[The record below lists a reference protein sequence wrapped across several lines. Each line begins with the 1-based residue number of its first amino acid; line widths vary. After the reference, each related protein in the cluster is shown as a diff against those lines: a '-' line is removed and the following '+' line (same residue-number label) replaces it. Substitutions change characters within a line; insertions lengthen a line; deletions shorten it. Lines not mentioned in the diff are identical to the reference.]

1 MSMDDDGLYLGP
13 CAPGTENTWT
23 EEQLAAFAAEW
34 RRKYAG
40 PRPKLLTP
48 LPRRVRLRLWCAR
61 QVDRAAIRLVDRG
74 RYAAAERLW
83 RAFGMWR

>member
-1 MSMDDDGLYLGP
+1 MSMDDNRLYLGP

-40 PRPKLLTP
+40 QRLKLLTP
-48 LPRRVRLRLWCAR
+48 LPRVRLRLWLTKK
-61 QVDRAAIRLVDRG
+61 VDRAAIWLVDHD
-74 RYAAAERLW
+74 RYGAAERLW